1 VSFRFFHLYLKVPI
15 VLLALIE
22 GALFVYAPYLAAALR
37 FGSSAAERA
46 TPTGHMLPTALLFA
60 FLAVM
65 ALFAM
70 GLYTIRQR
78 SGTTGTVLRVVAGLV
93 VAAALS
99 ALAYFIVPNLTIG
112 RGMLALTT
120 AIGVASALVARLL
133 FERIVD
139 QDLFKRRVLVYGA
152 GRRAGSLLDLR
163 RRSDQRGFRLMG
175 FIATEGDELSAP
187 AHRLLERP
195 QDLYEW
201 VVKNPIDEIVVAM
214 DDRRRGFPMHEFL
227 ECRLA
232 GIEILELPTFLERE
246 TGKVRLDVLNPSWI
260 IFGEGF
266 RASLLQRMVERTVD
280 VVVSL
285 GLLILASP
293 AILATALAI
302 KFEDGIDAP
311 ILYRQRRVGQH
322 GVVFDVLKFRSMRV
336 DAEDPGQAIWA
347 TKDDPRVTR
356 VGGFM
361 RKSRIDELPQL
372 VNVLRG
378 DMSFVGPRPERPE
391 FVQKLEHTIPYY
403 RERHSVKPGITGWA
417 QLCYPYGSSEKDA
430 LEKLQY
436 DLYYVKNRSLLFDLA
451 ILVQTVEVVLWGKG
465 AR

>member
-120 AIGVASALVARLL
+120 AIGVAARWSRLL
-133 FERIVD
+133 FDRIVD
-139 QDLFKRRVLVYGA
+139 QDLFPKRRVLVYSA
-152 GRRAGSLLDLR
+152 ERRAGSLLDLR

-187 AHRLLERP
+187 AERLLERP

-280 VVVSL
+280 LVVSL

-293 AILATALAI
+293 AILLTALAI
-302 KFEDGIDAP
+302 KFEDGLDAP

-361 RKSRIDELPQL
+361 RKSRVDELPQL

>member
-133 FERIVD
+133 FDRIVD

-187 AHRLLERP
+187 ADRLLERP

-293 AILATALAI
+293 AILLTALAI
-302 KFEDGIDAP
+302 KFEDGLDAP

-336 DAEDPGQAIWA
+336 DAENPGQAIWA

>member
-1 VSFRFFHLYLKVPI
+1 MSFRFFHLYLKVPI

-133 FERIVD
+133 FDRIVD

-187 AHRLLERP
+187 ADRLLERP

-280 VVVSL
+280 LVVSL

-293 AILATALAI
+293 AILLTALAI
-302 KFEDGIDAP
+302 KFEDGLDAP